1 MVGYFCEGGGHN
13 GRECSFFRWRVEMSG
28 MATAA
33 AGTTEGVGATQPV
46 EAMGLALTSTAAE
59 RQTAPIKLENLN
71 QAIDTARELE
81 AAETTLNELA
91 SNGMVVVT
99 DENRLTS
106 TFTKLNKVELR
117 DKDASGIIISFQG
130 REIPLDEFILAR
142 EITDDQKK
150 EVLQGTAYN
159 ENTCFVAGAVKG
171 ESGQGVEGAGERDKL
186 VHQTLERL
194 SSPLE
199 GNGDGLTTIDPILVF
214 SNRGYSLEVPQQ
226 TTAESA
232 QPIQGVATEVAG
244 SALQIDAPTVQAVDG
259 GSVSADNANNAGK
272 GGSEQSDNVAQSGAD
287 PAEEMPSL
295 APPAGMKTVDQFRDS
310 DFVRNL
316 ADQGDS
322 EIEELFKRL
331 SAKKR
336 VAALEALGELKGG
349 QTSEDTDLA
358 GHAEKIGTVGM
369 LAVWNQVVRV
379 HSVQNATLPNSET
392 VAKPTESE
400 VVAEVSDTSNPKQSQ
415 PAASGKSPAF
425 SQKGK
430 DIPPVQTSWTSASS
444 GPDLL
449 QVLNDKLSNPQIQ
462 WHEEWSGGTR
472 NGILAVKTGRDD
484 KHFVI
489 PDLAHLR
496 GSAVNEADVA
506 ALSSFYDIRAGTDGT
521 RYGLS
526 QICEIELNEDG
537 TANITKKG
545 ILYLPQEHMVFETLG
560 SSNNLSI

>member
-1 MVGYFCEGGGHN
+1 
-13 GRECSFFRWRVEMSG
+13 MSG

-91 SNGMVVVT
+91 SNGMVFVT

-117 DKDASGIIISFQG
+117 DKDASGIIIRFQG

-226 TTAESA
+226 TTVESDR
-232 QPIQGVATEVAG
+232 PDEGVVNQAACSG
-244 SALQIDAPTVQAVDG
+244 RLIDAPTAQAGDG
-259 GSVSADNANNAGK
+259 DSVSADNANNAGE

-287 PAEEMPSL
+287 PAEEMSSL

-316 ADQGDS
+316 ADKGDS

-369 LAVWNQVVRV
+369 LAVWNELVTV
-379 HSVQNATLPNSET
+379 HSAQNVTLPNPEPEG
-392 VAKPTESE
+392 KPTESE
-400 VVAEVSDTSNPKQSQ
+400 LAEVSDTSNPEQSQ
-415 PAASGKSPAF
+415 PAASGEGPLF
-425 SQKGK
+425 SQEGK
-430 DIPPVQTSWTSASS
+430 VIPPVQTSWTSASS

-449 QVLNDKLSNPQIQ
+449 QVLNEKLSNPQFQ
-462 WHEEWSGGTR
+462 WPKEWSDETQS
-472 NGILAVKTGRDD
+472 GILAVKTGGDN

-537 TANITKKG
+537 TANITIKG

-560 SSNNLSI
+560 SSNN